1 VAKKG
6 GVRAQEIKEAA
17 DLEPCRR
24 SPSAE
29 RSTAK
34 KRVKA
39 TYYIGLEQDIALTA
53 IQLSERKHTSRRCDK
68 SALVREAIDL
78 LVKKYNITP

>member
-1 VAKKG
+1 M
-6 GVRAQEIKEAA
+6 
-17 DLEPCRR
+17 R

-29 RSTAK
+29 RSLAK

-39 TYYIGLEQDIALTA
+39 TYYIGLERDIALTA

-68 SALVREAIDL
+68 SALGSV
-78 LVKKYNITP
+78 